1 MLKLTGV
8 LAYEATCMAGSGK
21 RPFPLFSGNA
31 APFSG
36 NVLPGLPTTRTRH
49 TATKKLTPRPQIWGA
64 VPAYSTNNP
73 LPCWAAYRLSR
84 LLRRKQFSMEDG
96 SCQPPARRTHK
107 RHILGSLKRLFQI
120 PVHGKQD
127 HPLAGAAAHIC
138 VQADERRAG
147 NLLHHLGQQRP

>member
-8 LAYEATCMAGSGK
+8 LAYEATCMAGNGK

-31 APFSG
+31 APSSG

-49 TATKKLTPRPQIWGA
+49 TATKKLTPRTLTWGV

-84 LLRRKQFSMEDG
+84 LLRRKQFNMG
-96 SCQPPARRTHK
+96 AHSCQPLPTITHK
-107 RHILGSLKRLFQI
+107 RHMLGSFKRLLQI
-120 PVHGKQD
+120 PVYGKQD
-127 HPLAGAAAHIC
+127 HPLAGAAAHIR
-138 VQADERRAG
+138 VQADQRRAG
-147 NLLHHLGQQRP
+147 DLLHHFFQQRP